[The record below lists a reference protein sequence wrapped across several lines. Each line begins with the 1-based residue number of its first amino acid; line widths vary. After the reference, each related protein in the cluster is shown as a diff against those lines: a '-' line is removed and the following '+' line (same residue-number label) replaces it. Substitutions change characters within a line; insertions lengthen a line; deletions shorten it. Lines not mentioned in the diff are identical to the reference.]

1 MKAAFVQVLWLLA
14 LSACDPYAYFLRHA
28 PSQLV
33 ETGRAVGCQQ
43 PRSLLAADID
53 GDGHMDLA
61 FLAKSASS
69 KNFGVRV
76 LWGDGMGGLEDNKA
90 WYELG
95 EVDINRDP
103 TQALA
108 VIDLNQDGN
117 RDLVALTWGTKE
129 QAKVW
134 SLVKTGGRTFIA
146 AQSLAF
152 SVVCPLVAPENLFTV
167 VAADLEQDGQSELIL
182 GFEQGTGTPSQQP
195 PCFLRYDRGDLN
207 LLYSENTVGSYP
219 SNSSYGIFVSNILVN
234 GTRDVYITKTN
245 STSAWRLT
253 INKDTGK
260 YSRTEWASL
269 PMDTLATTVALFNG
283 DTYDDLLYT
292 TNSGLPNIWT
302 VLGDTPTPL
311 RAQPGTA
318 DSIGISSRSATV
330 GDLDHDGNLDI
341 VILRTG
347 RLNNPVDLG
356 TSSPLLVL
364 MGRGQGTFDP
374 VDNYQSDEAPQDLV
388 SADFNHDGFADIALT
403 VRGSQ
408 AVVILSSTGPGMPA
422 SSLRHPPPLDVGCP

>member
-195 PCFLRYDRGDLN
+195 PCFLRYDRGDLKS
-207 LLYSENTVGSYP
+207 LYSESTEGLYRP
-219 SNSSYGIFVSNILVN
+219 YSSYGIFVSNILVN